1 MPPPR
6 TPLAVHLSRL
16 AWAAGAAAALG
27 AVAVLDPAAPGRYPP
42 CPVPAFTGL
51 HCPGCGGLR
60 CVSALAHADLGA
72 ALGANA
78 LAVTILA
85 ALLTFLA
92 LRLALAPL
100 GRPLPAPPPRAVAWT
115 LGGAAL
121 AFTVLRNLPIGAP
134 LAP

>member
-1 MPPPR
+1 M
-6 TPLAVHLSRL
+6 AGHLSRV
-16 AWAAGAAAALG
+16 AWAAGAAVALG
-27 AVAVLDPAAPGRYPP
+27 AVAVIDPAAPGRHPA
-42 CPVPAFTGL
+42 CPVPALTGL

-60 CVSALAHADLGA
+60 CVSALTRADIGA

-78 LAVTILA
+78 LVVTVLA
-85 ALLTFLA
+85 ALLSFLA

-115 LGGAAL
+115 LGGATL
-121 AFTVLRNLPIGAP
+121 LFTVLRNLPIGAA

>member
-6 TPLAVHLSRL
+6 PPLAGRLSRL
-16 AWAAGAAAALG
+16 SWAAGAAAALG

-42 CPVPAFTGL
+42 CPVPALTGL

-60 CVSALAHADLGA
+60 CVSALADADLGA

-78 LAVTILA
+78 LAVAILA
-85 ALLTFLA
+85 ALLSFLA
-92 LRLALAPL
+92 LRLALAPF
-100 GRPLPAPPPRAVAWT
+100 GRPLPAPAPRTVAWA

-121 AFTVLRNLPIGAP
+121 VFTVLRNLPIGAA